1 MRCQAPALF
10 IFHYLRLHSIDLL
23 IGDLNYYSRSIFVQ
37 SPGCPDPRLIAKKI
51 NSLMDFAPA
60 ETPTL
65 VMIIHLDEAS
75 ELHQILS
82 TPRALFL

>member
-10 IFHYLRLHSIDLL
+10 IFHYLRLHSIDREFKLL
-23 IGDLNYYSRSIFVQ
+23 LSLYFCPITRLSRSAVNR
-37 SPGCPDPRLIAKKI
+37 PKKI

-65 VMIIHLDEAS
+65 VMIIHLDKAS